1 MTVRH
6 AGWSLLAV
14 ALVLGGCR
22 AGQQQEADSAAS
34 PRLNLAINSFMALAA
49 RRWFNQLAV
58 WEHIDADISVM
69 GSGEAID
76 RLMRGAVD
84 LAGTDTPL
92 TPEERRR
99 APRGVVTVPVTAG
112 ALAVAYNHPGCA
124 LRLSRPQLVNLYLG
138 RIHDFAELGC
148 AARPIRLLHRQD
160 SSGSTDTFTSSL
172 AAFSETWR
180 QGPGAGRM
188 VPWPAGT
195 AVQGTDG
202 MAIALDQQPGSIG
215 YIDLAYVRPP
225 LQAAAVA
232 DHRGRPVLPTPE
244 AAAAALATVPFDADL
259 LGSRADPP
267 VGYPI
272 VSYSWLMVPAR
283 GLGKRL
289 PAVRTALGYILRE
302 AGQDDAERLGYV
314 PLPRDVRRR
323 AVEQLRRLAP

>member
-1 MTVRH
+1 M
-6 AGWSLLAV
+6 AV
-14 ALVLGGCR
+14 AVAVVPGGCR
-22 AGQQQEADSAAS
+22 ARSPQQDTDPAAP

-58 WEHIDADISVM
+58 WEQIDADITVM

-76 RLMRGAVD
+76 RLMRGEAD

-92 TPEERRR
+92 TPGERRR
-99 APRGVVTVPVTAG
+99 APRGVVAVPVTAG

-138 RIHDFAELGC
+138 RIRDFAELGC
-148 AARPIRLLHRQD
+148 APQPIRLLHRQD
-160 SSGSTDTFTSSL
+160 SSGSTDTFTACL

-180 QGPGAGRM
+180 RGPGAGRL
-188 VPWPAGT
+188 VPWPSGT

-202 MAIALDQQPGSIG
+202 MALALDQQPGSIG
-215 YIDLAYVRPP
+215 YIDLAYVRSP
-225 LQAAAVA
+225 LQAAAIA
-232 DHRGRPVLPTPE
+232 DHHGRPVLPTPE
-244 AAAAALATVPFDADL
+244 AAAAALATVSFDADL
-259 LGSRADPP
+259 FGSRADPP

-272 VSYSWLMVPAR
+272 VSYSWLLAPAR
-283 GLGKRL
+283 GLGNRL
-289 PAVRTALGYILRE
+289 PVVRTALGSILKE

-314 PLPRDVRRR
+314 PLPKDVRRQ